1 MTHDPSHLS
10 IRHWLGTVALA
21 TVISFPRLSVAQTP
35 TRPAPRSTSQ
45 SLDLAINHVGISIGN
60 SPLLTGLRLNW
71 RDENV
76 VRINGINVTLWTP
89 GSSPR
94 GEVNGLS
101 LGLLAPSAA
110 SLNGIVLGGGGIRA
124 DRRLTGVSVGG
135 FAVVSHGTI
144 AGIT

>member
-101 LGLLAPSAA
+101 LGLLARAPAA
-110 SLNGIVLGGGGIRA
+110 S
-124 DRRLTGVSVGG
+124 TGSCWGEG
-135 FAVVSHGTI
+135 ASEPTG
-144 AGIT
+144 A